1 MAFLRRSDDGGGFL
15 VGLTGGI
22 GCGKSTVTGFWREAG
37 IPVIDADEIARA
49 VLNNPGDAVEAVV
62 ARFGKRVRGEDC
74 PVNRAELGRIVFADP
89 AARADLEAIVLP
101 RVEAELERQQRLA
114 FAAGARL
121 VVQDVPL
128 LFEKNLDSRFDAVVS
143 VLAPYDARMERLVA
157 SRGKPRSFFEEVIA
171 AQVGDLERIRRS
183 DLLLLNNGDREALR
197 RKANVALERLL
208 ARLG

>member
-74 PVNRAELGRIVFADP
+74 PVNRGELGRIVFADP

-128 LFEKNLDSRFDAVVS
+128 LFEKNLDSRFDSVVS